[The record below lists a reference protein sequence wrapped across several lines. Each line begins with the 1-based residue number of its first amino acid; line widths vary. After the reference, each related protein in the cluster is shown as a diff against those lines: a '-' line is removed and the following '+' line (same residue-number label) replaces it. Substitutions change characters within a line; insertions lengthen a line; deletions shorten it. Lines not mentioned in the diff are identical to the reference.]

1 MGEVIRYAIIVHHNN
16 HVFKDM
22 QESSDGDYVRYADFT
37 ALQEENK
44 RLKAAQQQMA
54 VTEERIDRAQAER
67 YMADTQ
73 REALDISRIS
83 GETAEKARRLALHA
97 ELNGRPAKTYLVR
110 VSERQ
115 FQISQAT
122 ESGLEVMAESSSV
135 STLQKCW
142 QQIFPGAEYPGVKE
156 EA

>member
-67 YMADTQ
+67 
-73 REALDISRIS
+73 EAVDISRLS
-83 GETAEKARRLALHA
+83 REAMEKGRRAGMLEAAKLLCFGCSCGVPKNILSNPVYHVDTVESFPCKASVIHRALAH
-97 ELNGRPAKTYLVR
+97 PAPATK
-110 VSERQ
+110 
-115 FQISQAT
+115 AT
-122 ESGLEVMAESSSV
+122 EE
-135 STLQKCW
+135 K
-142 QQIFPGAEYPGVKE
+142 P
-156 EA
+156 

>member
-1 MGEVIRYAIIVHHNN
+1 
-16 HVFKDM
+16 
-22 QESSDGDYVRYADFT
+22 
-37 ALQEENK
+37 
-44 RLKAAQQQMA
+44 
-54 VTEERIDRAQAER
+54 
-67 YMADTQ
+67 
-73 REALDISRIS
+73 LDISRIS